1 MKAVFEFLLSIIT
14 PNATAFR
21 PAVRKLRQL
30 GHVLLALGLALV
42 PVASKAGDLSLSSA
56 PLFLGTSVEPN
67 VTFVNDDSGSMD
79 WQILVTQGGQGTMT
93 LDGSQFSGDSSQ
105 RYVHVFCQADGTNCT
120 LGGST
125 WDNASNWTS
134 HAILPSVA
142 ALVAHPDHLADAYG
156 VWRARF
162 SGFNAMYYNPEVN
175 YTPWAGVNELGAT
188 YGNIDPTQA
197 PLDPYLDSSNGNYRK
212 ADLVNDM
219 SWTSY
224 QVPDSLNIGSQD
236 ITVTNYYPARYYLWT
251 DTNTN
256 KLVDTNDAHV
266 PVEIRPANEPFIHT
280 SGNRLDCVAALA
292 CTYAEEI
299 QNFANWFSYYSRRE
313 HAAKNAIGKFAGGT
327 INMRLAYAT
336 LHNNGGS
343 NIDIASMN
351 IDPTSGNKRTLLDGL
366 YKTQSDG
373 GTPLRQTL
381 DDTGRYYECVN
392 PNIFG
397 ASGTACPILPQSAG
411 GACQQN
417 FTVLMT
423 DGFWNGSSPT
433 PAVNNTDGPDPG
445 DTAFDGDPYADS
457 FQDTLADVAMH
468 YYERDLSGLPN
479 QVPITP
485 GIDDANHQHMV
496 TYTVAFGLE
505 GTLDPFDTQTPGVP
519 NDTDPNDPSFVG
531 WPSPSPNTTTTLD
544 DMWHAAYNGRGEYLS
559 ANNPTELNRKLT
571 DALASIIDRTGSA
584 SAVALNSGT
593 LSTTSKVYQ
602 ARFNSADW
610 SGQLLAIQINPDG
623 SLGSTAWDAG
633 ELLKSQTTREIIT
646 RNTGTN
652 AGVAFQWGTIDI
664 AQRNELD
671 INPGTGSADG
681 LGAQR
686 LAYLR
691 GDHNDE
697 VANGGSFRNRP
708 NNFVLGDI
716 VSSGPVFVGTPP
728 FAYPESLDPNYA
740 GFKQG
745 PASSRTEMVYAG
757 ANDGMLHGFDAATGE
772 EKIAYVPGYV
782 YPELRELTDTNY
794 SHRYFV
800 DGTPTASDVYYGSSW
815 HTVLVS
821 GMHAGGQGLFALDV
835 TDPGNFSET
844 QAPALALWEFT
855 DADDKDL
862 GYTFGKPAI
871 IKMKNDQWA
880 AVFGNGYNNT
890 ENDGATTTS
899 TTGNAVLYIVDIETG
914 ALIRKLDTL
923 RGKATSADL
932 TTPNGLASPAIVDK
946 EGDFVADYIYTGDF
960 QGNLWKFD
968 VTDSDPN
975 NWFVMTD
982 TGLKTG
988 TPTPLFQATDAGAVP
1003 QPITVRPTVS
1013 QHPDGED
1020 GYMVYFGTGKYL
1032 EAGDNTTASAQVN
1045 AFYGIW
1051 DEMGGATGPHTTVDK
1066 ADLQT
1071 QTLTE
1076 ISGPPDLRTITDN
1089 PITAWGTNAG
1099 EHMGWKVDLPG
1110 TAEKNVTNPI
1120 LIGERVLFTTLI
1132 PDDTPCGFGGTGF
1145 VMELN
1150 YQNGGPPDGPV
1161 FDVNDDGVIDSS
1173 DNNGGDV
1180 VVGFNPNIGMLP
1192 DPAILHPG
1200 SSTSGQLMQKVFSG
1214 SSGAVSTIAND
1225 PVTKPFRRRSWRQL
1239 Q

>member
-1 MKAVFEFLLSIIT
+1 
-14 PNATAFR
+14 
-21 PAVRKLRQL
+21 
-30 GHVLLALGLALV
+30 
-42 PVASKAGDLSLSSA
+42 
-56 PLFLGTSVEPN
+56 
-67 VTFVNDDSGSMD
+67 
-79 WQILVTQGGQGTMT
+79 
-93 LDGSQFSGDSSQ
+93 
-105 RYVHVFCQADGTNCT
+105 
-120 LGGST
+120 
-125 WDNASNWTS
+125 
-134 HAILPSVA
+134 
-142 ALVAHPDHLADAYG
+142 
-156 VWRARF
+156 
-162 SGFNAMYYNPEVN
+162 
-175 YTPWAGVNELGAT
+175 
-188 YGNIDPTQA
+188 
-197 PLDPYLDSSNGNYRK
+197 
-212 ADLVNDM
+212 
-219 SWTSY
+219 
-224 QVPDSLNIGSQD
+224 
-236 ITVTNYYPARYYLWT
+236 
-251 DTNTN
+251 
-256 KLVDTNDAHV
+256 
-266 PVEIRPANEPFIHT
+266 
-280 SGNRLDCVAALA
+280 
-292 CTYAEEI
+292 
-299 QNFANWFSYYSRRE
+299 
-313 HAAKNAIGKFAGGT
+313 
-327 INMRLAYAT
+327 
-336 LHNNGGS
+336 
-343 NIDIASMN
+343 
-351 IDPTSGNKRTLLDGL
+351 
-366 YKTQSDG
+366 
-373 GTPLRQTL
+373 
-381 DDTGRYYECVN
+381 
-392 PNIFG
+392 
-397 ASGTACPILPQSAG
+397 
-411 GACQQN
+411 
-417 FTVLMT
+417 
-423 DGFWNGSSPT
+423 
-433 PAVNNTDGPDPG
+433 
-445 DTAFDGDPYADS
+445 
-457 FQDTLADVAMH
+457 
-468 YYERDLSGLPN
+468 
-479 QVPITP
+479 
-485 GIDDANHQHMV
+485 
-496 TYTVAFGLE
+496 
-505 GTLDPFDTQTPGVP
+505 
-519 NDTDPNDPSFVG
+519 
-531 WPSPSPNTTTTLD
+531 
-544 DMWHAAYNGRGEYLS
+544 MWHAAYNGRGEYLS

-646 RNTGTN
+646 WNTATN

-862 GYTFGKPAI
+862 GYTFGKLAI